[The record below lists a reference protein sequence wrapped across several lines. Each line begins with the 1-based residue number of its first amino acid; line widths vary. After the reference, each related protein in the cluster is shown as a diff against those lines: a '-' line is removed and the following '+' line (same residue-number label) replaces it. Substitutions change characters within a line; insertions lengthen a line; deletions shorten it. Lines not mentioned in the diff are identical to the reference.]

1 MQAGKPLAEI
11 HRPKTIANIILPSN
25 IKTTLQRWLANKH
38 MPAMIMFLG
47 PPGSGKTTTAY
58 AFAREILGHDL
69 IYGAEYDDFLEF
81 NAASKDERNIE
92 FAQQLEEFASVNI
105 GKLRIIFCDE
115 ADQITPAALGSLRAT
130 IEKRYKNVRFIM
142 CGNKAEGFRDVVG
155 DAILSRATKF
165 DLPPIPIN
173 MVKQYAMAVAT
184 AEKIK
189 IPEPILDV
197 LCEQCE
203 GDLRRILNDGLEK
216 LLFLNRNVVM
226 EDITESVAEKELAAK
241 LLTLPIAQAIEWYI
255 NARAEIYINSR
266 RLLKELFIQ
275 NGRKKPKE
283 FAQADVNLRDNSDPL
298 FQFAWILTEVK
309 T

>member
-1 MQAGKPLAEI
+1 
-11 HRPKTIANIILPSN
+11 
-25 IKTTLQRWLANKH
+25 
-38 MPAMIMFLG
+38 MIMFLG

-58 AFAREILGHDL
+58 AFAREMLGHD
-69 IYGAEYDDFLEF
+69 IVYGAEYDDFLEF
-81 NAASKDERNIE
+81 NAASKDERGID

-115 ADQITPAALGSLRAT
+115 ADQITPTALGSLRAT

-155 DAILSRATKF
+155 DAILSRATKY
-165 DLPPIPIN
+165 DLPPIPLK
-173 MVKQYAMAVAT
+173 MVMYYAMNIAAK
-184 AEKIK
+184 ENIQ
-189 IPEPILDV
+189 ISEDILTI

-216 LLFLNRNVVM
+216 LLFLNRPVVM
-226 EDITESVAEKELAAK
+226 SDITEVMVEKDLAAQ
-241 LLTLPIAQAIEWYI
+241 LLKLPIAQAIEHYI
-255 NARAEIYINSR
+255 NARSEVYINSR
-266 RLLKELFIQ
+266 RLLKELFVQ

-283 FAQADVNLRDNSDPL
+283 FAQADVNLRDNADPL